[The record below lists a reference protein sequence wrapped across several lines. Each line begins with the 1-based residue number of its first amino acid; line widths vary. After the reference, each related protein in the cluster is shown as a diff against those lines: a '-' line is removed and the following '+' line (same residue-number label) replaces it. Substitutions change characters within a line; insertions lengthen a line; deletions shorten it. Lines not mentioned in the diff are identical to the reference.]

1 MIRAL
6 VKLAVTY
13 AVTRALTRAGGPGA
27 VLASVLGK
35 GKATHGRGQGA
46 RGGRRGR

>member
-6 VKLAVTY
+6 VKLAVPD
-13 AVTRALTRAGGPGA
+13 AGTRALTRAGGPGA
-27 VLASVLGK
+27 VLAT
-35 GKATHGRGQGA
+35 GKARHGRGQGA